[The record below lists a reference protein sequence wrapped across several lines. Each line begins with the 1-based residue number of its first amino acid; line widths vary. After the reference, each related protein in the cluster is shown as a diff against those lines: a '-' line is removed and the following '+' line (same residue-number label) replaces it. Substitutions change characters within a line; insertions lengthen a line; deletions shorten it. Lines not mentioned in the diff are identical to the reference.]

1 MSNLY
6 HQGIHRTLRQIEWQL
21 TKITNQNCLV
31 GLFKIKVDILVKLM
45 DVQKH
50 ISYEENLLSR
60 IDDIKKTVE
69 LMKPQKRGENVNRK

>member
-50 ISYEENLLSR
+50 ISYEEILLSR
-60 IDDIKKTVE
+60 IDNIEKTVE